1 MHYNL
6 LFFTIFCFFDSFF
19 TTFAAKLLKI
29 MLLDI
34 VLIIVGVALVL
45 WGADRLTEGASGL
58 ARRMNVPEIVIGLTI
73 VAAGTSAPELFVSL
87 VSALKGTPD
96 MALGNVVGSNIFNTL
111 LIVGCAAMVA
121 PMVIAKSTVKK
132 DIPFTVIAS
141 VLLLAA
147 CMDFL
152 PTGNISGHELSR
164 VDGLLLLAGFA
175 VFMVYTFRVAFS
187 TPTSTSTGTAE
198 SMGVWK
204 GVLFV
209 VIGLACLIFG
219 SNLFVDSATDVAREL
234 NISEGVIGLTIVAGG
249 TSMPELATSV
259 VAARKGQS
267 AIAIG
272 NVIGSNVF
280 NILLILGLTAT
291 ISPMAIQ
298 GITLVDLSVM
308 MVSVL
313 MVWGFSYTKY
323 TVARWE
329 GAVLVLVFLGYMAW
343 LWQSIA

>member
-1 MHYNL
+1 
-6 LFFTIFCFFDSFF
+6 
-19 TTFAAKLLKI
+19 

-164 VDGLLLLAGFA
+164 MDGLLLLVGFA

-219 SNLFVDSATDVAREL
+219 SNLFVDSATEVAREL
-234 NISEGVIGLTIVAGG
+234 NISEGRSIPWKCVEGCM
-249 TSMPELATSV
+249 MP
-259 VAARKGQS
+259 
-267 AIAIG
+267 
-272 NVIGSNVF
+272 
-280 NILLILGLTAT
+280 LI
-291 ISPMAIQ
+291 
-298 GITLVDLSVM
+298 
-308 MVSVL
+308 
-313 MVWGFSYTKY
+313 
-323 TVARWE
+323 
-329 GAVLVLVFLGYMAW
+329 
-343 LWQSIA
+343 